1 MSGNKKDICGE
12 NKTTTTTIEYTHGFN
27 KSTPFVEYFKIGY
40 SVYKKGKSKY
50 NNTQYIYV
58 DQSDEAPDS
67 KRKFNNPDSPIWE
80 NLQKN
85 IHEIRVL
92 DYIKSI
98 EDMNNNTNYDYYLK
112 TVELMY
118 DFEDIKDD
126 IKTPEDESLIYN
138 DKNDSDYK
146 FNLYDI
152 GVFSGELINPIK
164 LGVSGK
170 TLLDGIKVILDNA
183 KHVHNITYKPHMNDD
198 IISFN
203 QESDKTTIKKTFN
216 EGYDGD
222 IIDISNVQYSPIA
235 DLILI

>member
-58 DQSDEAPDS
+58 DWSGESPDS

-92 DYIKSI
+92 DYFKSI
-98 EDMNNNTNYDYYLK
+98 EDMNNNTNYDYYLE
-112 TVELMY
+112 TVELVY

-152 GVFSGELINPIK
+152 GVFS
-164 LGVSGK
+164 
-170 TLLDGIKVILDNA
+170 
-183 KHVHNITYKPHMNDD
+183 
-198 IISFN
+198 
-203 QESDKTTIKKTFN
+203 
-216 EGYDGD
+216 
-222 IIDISNVQYSPIA
+222 
-235 DLILI
+235 